1 MGDNYRKSYDR
12 SSYNTDERRKN
23 VPEAEINKGGKGRII
38 LIALMII
45 IGIVIKLWPD
55 SAPRGE
61 ELVKKIY
68 EWVSVQPLKYNE
80 VK

>member
-23 VPEAEINKGGKGRII
+23 VPEAEINKGG
-38 LIALMII
+38 
-45 IGIVIKLWPD
+45 
-55 SAPRGE
+55 E

-68 EWVSVQPLKYNE
+68 EWVSVQPLKYDE
-80 VK
+80 